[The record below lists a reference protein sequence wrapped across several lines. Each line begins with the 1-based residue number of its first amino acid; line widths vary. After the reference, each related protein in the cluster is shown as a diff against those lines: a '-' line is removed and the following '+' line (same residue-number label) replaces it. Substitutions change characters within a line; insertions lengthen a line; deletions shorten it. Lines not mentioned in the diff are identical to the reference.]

1 MLTKLM
7 KSHNIRYPHLRKMM
21 RRSKT
26 AHPENADYV
35 EVELKLG

>member
-1 MLTKLM
+1 MLTKVT
-7 KSHNIRYPHLRKMM
+7 KRHNIRYPHPPKMM
-21 RRSKT
+21 RPSQT